1 MALIA
6 ILVFVAVMFIIALL
20 LPNANGRRGFN
31 QRFPPID
38 DEEFIRRCSPGVSRH
53 VALGVRRI
61 MAEQLGVE
69 YSRVYP
75 EQRFT
80 EDLDC

>member
-1 MALIA
+1 MALVA

-20 LPNANGRRGFN
+20 LPNANNWRSFD

-38 DEEFIRRCSPGVSRH
+38 DEEFIRRCTLGVSRH

-61 MAEQLGVE
+61 IAEQLGIE
-69 YSRVYP
+69 YERVYP
-75 EQRFT
+75 EQRFVD
-80 EDLDC
+80 DLDC